1 MGTSVIYTKNRQIS
15 LKDLNKKF
23 LIYNG
28 KDFQKLVI
36 SQSMIGHNF
45 GGFMMDVRFQIFHLF
60 ANFVIQEKTGEPA
73 SRFDG
78 SVRNGHD
85 FPKIQG
91 MTTF

>member
-45 GGFMMDVRFQIFHLF
+45 GEFTSTRKVVPFNI
-60 ANFVIQEKTGEPA
+60 K
-73 SRFDG
+73 
-78 SVRNGHD
+78 
-85 FPKIQG
+85 KK
-91 MTTF
+91 